1 MSEVALDRIPAAVVW
16 ALGLTQILGYGT
28 LYYSFGVLA
37 PAMAAE
43 FAWSEEWL
51 YGVLSASLLIAGLVA
66 PISGAWADRFGAGR
80 VMAWGSAAAA
90 ASLVLC
96 ALAPE
101 RISFIA
107 GLVAIEVASAFVL
120 YATAFAAL
128 AQISPARARVSITHL
143 TLIAGFASTIFW
155 PLTSALHSAMSWRE
169 VYLLYG
175 LANLAICLPVHFWLA
190 RHTKRIGAVASGI
203 PTSASAPLVPQGQE
217 RRALVLML
225 FAFAILSFA
234 SSAILVH
241 MVPMLTALELGGA
254 AVLAATVFGPAQVL
268 SRLVN
273 MQFGRGL
280 SAQALA
286 LLAAALPPTA
296 LAILVLT
303 APWAGGALAFAVLFG
318 FGSGLSSIVS
328 GVLPMA
334 LFGPAGYGKRLGL
347 LSSAR
352 LIASAFAPFLFSVM
366 VAATSPKL
374 AIGAVALVAVCAV
387 IAFGAIWWISRERP
401 MPHVAKVPVT
411 K

>member
-1 MSEVALDRIPAAVVW
+1 MSDVALDRIPAAVVL

-51 YGVLSASLLIAGLVA
+51 YGALSASLLISGLVA

-96 ALAPE
+96 AIAPE
-101 RISFIA
+101 RVSFVA
-107 GLVAIEVASAFVL
+107 GLIAMEVASAFVL

-128 AQISPARARVSITHL
+128 AQISPGRSRAGITHL

-155 PLTSALHSAMSWRE
+155 PLTSALQSIMSWRE

-175 LANLAICLPVHFWLA
+175 VANLLICLPVHFWLA
-190 RHTKRIGAVASGI
+190 QHTRRIGAVISDLPASA
-203 PTSASAPLVPQGQE
+203 PAPLVPSGQE

-225 FAFAILSFA
+225 FAFAILGFA

-286 LLAAALPPTA
+286 LLAAALLPAA
-296 LAILVLT
+296 LAALVLT
-303 APWAGGALAFAVLFG
+303 APWAGGALAFAVLLG
-318 FGSGLSSIVS
+318 LGSGLNSIVS
-328 GVLPMA
+328 GTLPMA
-334 LFGPAGYGKRLGL
+334 LFGPVGYGKRLGL

-366 VAATSPKL
+366 VAATSPKM
-374 AIGAVALVAVCAV
+374 AIGAVALIAVCAV
-387 IAFGAIWWISRERP
+387 IAFGSIWWITRDRSIP
-401 MPHVAKVPVT
+401 DGAKVPAA

>member
-1 MSEVALDRIPAAVVW
+1 MSERALDRIPTSVVW
-16 ALGLTQILGYGT
+16 ALGLTQVMGYGT

-80 VMAWGSAAAA
+80 VMAGGSAAAA

-101 RISFIA
+101 RISFVTGLIA
-107 GLVAIEVASAFVL
+107 MEVASAFVL

-128 AQISPARARVSITHL
+128 AQISPGRARASITHL

-155 PLTSALHSAMSWRE
+155 PLTSALHSVMSWRE

-175 LANLAICLPVHFWLA
+175 LANLVVCLPVHVWLA
-190 RHTKRIGAVASGI
+190 RHTRRIGTIVSDL
-203 PTSASAPLVPQGQE
+203 PTSAPAPLVPIGQE

-225 FAFAILSFA
+225 LAFAILGFA

-241 MVPMLTALELGGA
+241 MVPMLAALELGGA
-254 AVLAATVFGPAQVL
+254 AVLVAAVFGPAQVL
-268 SRLVN
+268 SRLIN

-286 LLAAALPPTA
+286 LLAAALLPAA
-296 LAILVLT
+296 LATLVLT
-303 APWAGGALAFAVLFG
+303 APWVGGALAFAILFG
-318 FGSGLSSIVS
+318 LGSGLNSIVS
-328 GVLPMA
+328 GILPMA
-334 LFGPAGYGKRLGL
+334 LFGPVGYGKRLGL

-352 LIASAFAPFLFSVM
+352 LIASAFAPFMFSVM

-374 AIGAVALVAVCAV
+374 AIGAVALIGVCAV
-387 IAFGAIWWISRERP
+387 IAFGSIWWITRERP
-401 MPHVAKVPVT
+401 IPHGAKVPA